1 MNRFNLVVLSLLSV
15 AMFVGCDKLE
25 DVFGEKENNQLQQ
38 EFQVIKDGLNGYD
51 ELLINNSITICY
63 KAQES
68 GLPYSLMILIDN
80 EEIRDCYNYIIF
92 DEKGIPSYININ
104 NQSVYV
110 ENVRGNK
117 YDLLIIN
124 SDKTFFQI
132 KDAESEVD
140 IENYWSNQSLTRSGY
155 TQSNAQNA
163 VCLLNHLIG
172 GVTMIEGGAAM
183 LVGCSMLV
191 PGANIAVGATIAIA
205 GAATFISGALLT
217 ARATDLLVSDGSH
230 TDGFDAASGLLGAVG
245 TAAGQGTVTQ
255 KVVDILLNTGYDG
268 LQEVLDNSTN
278 EEEIREKAKNIIEGR
293 LSTGSVEELDY
304 ENRKV
309 KLNGYI
315 SNKINSNDN
324 VGIYISTDPS
334 ALYVDNCGYA
344 ESNNSGIFSVS
355 FDYLDDKKVYYYRS
369 YYYST
374 DFNEYYVSSVKS
386 FVMPGVETGGYE
398 ALEKNDYKIYF
409 TPFVD
414 KVNQPL
420 EAGICYSISEYE
432 PTIEGS
438 HSSIKISEN
447 IEYGVNIELT
457 EPFYYYRAY
466 LATDEKVFYGDTKEL
481 CADENE
487 LLVRFYNET
496 VGDQWINNT
505 NWCTN
510 KPASEWFG
518 VYGRHYYD
526 EHFRVGAIRLP
537 NNNLSGTPTVYGF
550 SHLNILDIRENNF
563 SELTISNCNNLDSLN
578 IENCVNLTSFNVQN
592 SKISTLITK
601 GTQIKNVNIK
611 NLAFQW
617 NRTNSID
624 FEGLQSLEVF
634 EVINTDIL
642 LKCINLKNNQN
653 LKTVSFEKCNMGN
666 VLFDGS
672 TVKNVIIKD
681 CNGFDPGYSFHG
693 FNGGNFDHILIEN
706 SMEAQGQSFFSGYD
720 QSPINVNKMEFK
732 DIDNLGRIF
741 FEKVIANEI
750 SFYDCHFNTQGISVE
765 ENSNVTNLVITS
777 CTIPHGRIGGQ
788 GTTTYLTNSTIG
800 DWWAARGFFVI
811 SNCTIEGIYISSFS
825 GSAGAVSEYL
835 RKIQEGR

>member
-1 MNRFNLVVLSLLSV
+1 MSV

-38 EFQVIKDGLNGYD
+38 EFQVIKEGLNGYD
-51 ELLINNSITICY
+51 ELLINNSTTICY
-63 KAQES
+63 KAQEN
-68 GLPYSLMILIDN
+68 GLPSSLMILIDN
-80 EEIRDCYNYIIF
+80 EEIQDCYNYIIF
-92 DEKGIPSYININ
+92 DDKGVPSYMNIN

-183 LVGCSMLV
+183 LVGCAMLV

-268 LQEVLDNSTN
+268 LQEVLDNTTD
-278 EEEIREKAKNIIEGR
+278 EEEIREKAKKIIEGR

-344 ESNNSGIFSVS
+344 ESNNSGTFSVS

-374 DFNEYYVSSVKS
+374 DFNEYYVSGVKS

-398 ALEKNDYKIYF
+398 ALENNDYKIYF

-420 EAGICYSISEYE
+420 EAGICYSTSEYE
-432 PTIEGS
+432 PTIEGP

-466 LATDEKVFYGDTKEL
+466 LATDEKIFYGDTKEL

-496 VGDQWINNT
+496 IGDQWINNT
-505 NWCTN
+505 HWCTN

-518 VYGRHYYD
+518 VYGGYYYD
-526 EHFRVGAIRLP
+526 EHFRVGEIRLP
-537 NNNLSGTPTVYGF
+537 NNNLSGTPIVYGF
-550 SHLNILDIRENNF
+550 SHLNILDIRENKF
-563 SELTISNCNNLDSLN
+563 SELTISNCNRLDSLN
-578 IENCVNLTSFNVQN
+578 IENCVNLTKFDVHN
-592 SKISTLITK
+592 SKINTITTK
-601 GTQIKNVNIK
+601 GTNIADIKITHSS
-611 NLAFQW
+611 FGY
-617 NRTNSID
+617 NREYSID
-624 FEGLQSLEVF
+624 FENLQ
-634 EVINTDIL
+634 T
-642 LKCINLKNNQN
+642 LKNIEIRNCNFTTEAINLKNNSN
-653 LKTVSFEKCNMGN
+653 IESIIIEGCNMSCG
-666 VLFDGS
+666 DMQMSGS
-672 TVKNVIIKD
+672 KVKNVTIRN
-681 CNGFDPGYSFHG
+681 CQGFDPGYSFNG
-693 FNGGNFDHILIEN
+693 FNGGEFEYILIDNCMKEL
-706 SMEAQGQSFFSGYD
+706 GQHFFDGEGFK
-720 QSPINVNKMEFK
+720 VKMFE
-732 DIDNLGRIF
+732 ISNTSNLGRIF
-741 FEKVIANEI
+741 WRNISADEIIFKNVQFESQGGWVEDGANVPI
-750 SFYDCHFNTQGISVE
+750 IRLDNFYLGGGFG
-765 ENSNVTNLVITS
+765 
-777 CTIPHGRIGGQ
+777 GR
-788 GTTTYLTNSTIG
+788 GTTTYMTNGTVE
-800 DWWAARGFFVI
+800 DWWAMDGYYVI
-811 SNCTIEGIYISSFS
+811 SACTIEGIYISSLS
-825 GSAGAVSEYL
+825 GSSDAIAEYL
-835 RKIQEGR
+835 RKQHEGR